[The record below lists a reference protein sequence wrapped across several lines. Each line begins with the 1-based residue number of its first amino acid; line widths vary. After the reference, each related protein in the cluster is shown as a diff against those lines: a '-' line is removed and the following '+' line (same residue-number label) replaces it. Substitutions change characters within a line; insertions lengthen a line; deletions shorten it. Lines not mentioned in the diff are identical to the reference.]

1 MLERTTARA
10 DVETPAPRNWLS
22 AMKARVTQLGKRSG
36 LLSVAL
42 LSIAAIGAG
51 YAFLSYRPVTVRVA
65 GVSANVPVRVFGLG
79 TVEARVLSKVGFEVG
94 AAVTELNADHGDIVK
109 EGTVLARLHATQQD
123 AKEARA
129 KAAVLSAEATIKKAE
144 VNLTKTRAILAQRLT
159 ANRRKQQL
167 VESRVTSLQLAEE
180 AQRDEDVAKADVLV
194 AESDIEVAKAQLSD
208 ARAQHKYEKAIL
220 DQHTLVA
227 PFDALVIERHKELGT
242 VIKAGDPIFTLV
254 ASDSVWALAYVDE
267 SRAGAIKEGQPAEV
281 RLRSLPQQVFSAKVV
296 RIGIESDR
304 VTEERR
310 VHVKCDVC
318 PVRFHLGEQ
327 AEVLI
332 QVAILEKATLVPEAA
347 VTGFDGSKGTV
358 WTVEDGRLARRAV
371 SFGHRTE
378 DSRLQIVAGL
388 PDGALV
394 VSEITS
400 ALQEGRSARTVAEAK
415 R

>member
-1 MLERTTARA
+1 MRSL
-10 DVETPAPRNWLS
+10 VP
-22 AMKARVTQLGKRSG
+22 QLGKRAG

-42 LSIAAIGAG
+42 LSIAIVAAG
-51 YAFLSYRPVTVRVA
+51 YAFLTYWPITVRVA
-65 GVSANVPVRVFGLG
+65 GVSENVPVRVFGLG
-79 TVEARVLSKVGFEVG
+79 TVEARILSKVGFEVG

-109 EGTVLARLHATQQD
+109 AGTVLARLQATQQD
-123 AKEARA
+123 AKVARA
-129 KAAVLSAEATIKKAE
+129 KAAVLNAEAAIKKAE
-144 VNLTKTRAILAQRLT
+144 VNVTKTRAILAQRLT

-167 VESRVTSLQLAEE
+167 VESRVTSPQLAEE

-194 AESDIEVAKAQLSD
+194 AESDIEVAKAQLAD
-208 ARAQHKYEKAIL
+208 ARSQYSYEKAIL

-310 VHVKCDVC
+310 VHVRCDVC

-347 VTGFDGSKGTV
+347 VMGFDGSKGTV

-371 SFGHRTE
+371 SFRHRTE
-378 DSRLQIVAGL
+378 DSRLEIVAGL

-394 VSEITS
+394 VSEIS
-400 ALQEGRSARTVAEAK
+400 AALREGRFARTVAGAN